1 MKMRKKGVIQFKMTK
16 VIKKKVKPKKSIFSM
31 ALSIRSNLKSKK
43 NTDSWCLK
51 H

>member
-1 MKMRKKGVIQFKMTK
+1 MKMRKMIQFKMTK
-16 VIKKKVKPKKSIFSM
+16 VNKKKVKPKKSIFSM

-43 NTDSWCLK
+43 NTDSWFLK